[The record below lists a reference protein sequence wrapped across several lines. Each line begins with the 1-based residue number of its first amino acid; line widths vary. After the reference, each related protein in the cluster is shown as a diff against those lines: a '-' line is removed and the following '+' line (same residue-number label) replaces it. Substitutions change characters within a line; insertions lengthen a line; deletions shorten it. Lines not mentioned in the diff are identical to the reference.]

1 MPHIRDTF
9 ENDTKMFQM
18 FGFKDRYLAN
28 GAGNVPSQSVIRRAQ
43 ETLAGIPNV
52 AADEKLRGHLEPR
65 LTLDLMALE
74 RLEDDIRAFNAKG
87 QPFVAAFM
95 PQMGHGPWFDLV
107 GTTDVTKRGE
117 AIVRLQLKW
126 LEGLVEQLRASGALA
141 KTVIV
146 LTADHGVRTT
156 QEDPSFIPS
165 TLSDYSFEVPFLIFA
180 PNALHGTKI
189 ISAPTSHVD
198 IGPTLLTLLSVEHSR
213 WPMQGTV
220 IWNPHLHDRLLYF
233 FATDYY
239 GSDGTC
245 SKGQFV
251 SCSVMTEECR
261 RNNRF
266 EFPPPRQAF
275 RPQRLKT
282 LRTSSVTQAHCK
294 NVSPSFCPTMPSVP
308 GKNSSATQ
316 TAKRSS
322 ASPYSSAFPIAHNS
336 SIPCSGHHP
345 RVTPEDQRRGNDQKR
360 NRRDMIPVL
369 ALKNRVN
376 AKEIEKRK
384 EQAVQFRRP
393 QNRLP
398 VPNSREQHK
407 HPDDQPPQNGENLPR

>member
-1 MPHIRDTF
+1 MPHISDTF

-107 GTTDVTKRGE
+107 GTTDVTNRGE

-233 FATDYY
+233 FAADYY

-266 EFPPPRQAF
+266 EFPPTTSLPPAEAQNTQDFLRDAGSLQERIAELLSDDALSARKKYFSHTNSKAKLGQSVLFSLSHRAQQQHSLLRSPSARDSRGSASRQ
-275 RPQRLKT
+275 RSETEPPGYDTGPGSQKSSECQGDRET
-282 LRTSSVTQAHCK
+282 EGTGSSV
-294 NVSPSFCPTMPSVP
+294 PTP
-308 GKNSSATQ
+308 
-316 TAKRSS
+316 
-322 ASPYSSAFPIAHNS
+322 
-336 SIPCSGHHP
+336 
-345 RVTPEDQRRGNDQKR
+345 PES
-360 NRRDMIPVL
+360 L
-369 ALKNRVN
+369 AG
-376 AKEIEKRK
+376 AE
-384 EQAVQFRRP
+384 
-393 QNRLP
+393 
-398 VPNSREQHK
+398 
-407 HPDDQPPQNGENLPR
+407 